1 MNCAISVCGVS
12 WIKVNYVCLHYMVI
26 GYWKCTEI
34 KGALCCTW
42 GSCLLRPH
50 NFSVALKGE
59 TQGSYLFHVEQD
71 GFLKKNTVNRF
82 SLLFFPS
89 RKWQQPRVKFCRNTV
104 ELLLL

>member
-12 WIKVNYVCLHYMVI
+12 WIKMNYVCLHYMII

-50 NFSVALKGE
+50 NFSVVLKGE

-71 GFLKKNTVNRF
+71 DFVKIYCEQLL
-82 SLLFFPS
+82 SLFFFPS